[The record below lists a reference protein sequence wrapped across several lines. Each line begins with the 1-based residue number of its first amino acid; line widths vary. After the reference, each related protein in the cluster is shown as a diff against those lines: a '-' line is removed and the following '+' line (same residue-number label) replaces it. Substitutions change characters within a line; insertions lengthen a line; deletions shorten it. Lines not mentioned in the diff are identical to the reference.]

1 MFFLYLPA
9 LTVLHQP
16 GEISQVCAETHHT
29 LITIQSKQYTRELG
43 EISVK
48 HLEKAKSQVCST
60 KQLNKQV
67 ASLQLYLGETL

>member
-43 EISVK
+43 EISVT
-48 HLEKAKSQVCST
+48 HLEKAKSVCLT